1 MTNNTITV
9 MKKEL
14 ARFFGDRRLV
24 ITTLLLP
31 GIMIYVVYSFLG
43 SVMMK
48 TMLPE
53 DTYVAKAY
61 VVDMPDS
68 VREEMREL
76 RVDWQQA
83 DREQLTEIRQEI
95 QEKQVDGLVVFPADF
110 DTVVENYQVSSGEPA
125 PNVEIY
131 YNSAEPESAHFYNE
145 VSEVLEQYETSL
157 ANKLDI
163 NAGDSVYYDCATS
176 KDTTGQMFSM
186 MMPLLLMMFLYSG
199 CMSVAPES
207 IAGEKERGTIATLLV
222 TPMKRSSLALGKVFS
237 LSIIALLAGCSSFI
251 GTLRHCRNDGRRTD
265 RRGFLGVRTYGL
277 CDAAS
282 DHSVNG
288 HGAGIHDR
296 TGLRFCQKC
305 ERGSYNSVSVYHCG
319 DIYRIE
325 PHAQSGKG
333 DPAIPISD
341 PGIQQCAVYERYFF
355 L

>member
-131 YNSAEPESAHFYNE
+131 YNSAETESAHFYNE

-237 LSIIALLAGCSSFI
+237 LSIIALFQFYRNFC
-251 GTLRHCRNDGRRTD
+251 GTAENDGRRTD

-288 HGAGIHDR
+288 NGAGIHDR

-333 DPAIPISD
+333 DP
-341 PGIQQCAVYERYFF
+341 GIQQCAVYERYFF

>member
-131 YNSAEPESAHFYNE
+131 YNSAEPESAHFTMRYRRCW
-145 VSEVLEQYETSL
+145 S
-157 ANKLDI
+157 
-163 NAGDSVYYDCATS
+163 
-176 KDTTGQMFSM
+176 SM
-186 MMPLLLMMFLYSG
+186 RLP
-199 CMSVAPES
+199 
-207 IAGEKERGTIATLLV
+207 
-222 TPMKRSSLALGKVFS
+222 
-237 LSIIALLAGCSSFI
+237 
-251 GTLRHCRNDGRRTD
+251 
-265 RRGFLGVRTYGL
+265 
-277 CDAAS
+277 
-282 DHSVNG
+282 
-288 HGAGIHDR
+288 
-296 TGLRFCQKC
+296 
-305 ERGSYNSVSVYHCG
+305 
-319 DIYRIE
+319 
-325 PHAQSGKG
+325 
-333 DPAIPISD
+333 
-341 PGIQQCAVYERYFF
+341 
-355 L
+355 

>member
-1 MTNNTITV
+1 M
-9 MKKEL
+9 
-14 ARFFGDRRLV
+14 
-24 ITTLLLP
+24 
-31 GIMIYVVYSFLG
+31 
-43 SVMMK
+43 
-48 TMLPE
+48 
-53 DTYVAKAY
+53 
-61 VVDMPDS
+61 
-68 VREEMREL
+68 
-76 RVDWQQA
+76 
-83 DREQLTEIRQEI
+83 
-95 QEKQVDGLVVFPADF
+95 
-110 DTVVENYQVSSGEPA
+110 
-125 PNVEIY
+125 
-131 YNSAEPESAHFYNE
+131 
-145 VSEVLEQYETSL
+145 LEQYETSL

-251 GTLRHCRNDGRRTD
+251 GTFAALPKMMGGELT
-265 RRGFLGVRTYGL
+265 GV
-277 CDAAS
+277 DSSS

-288 HGAGIHDR
+288 NGAGIHDR

-333 DPAIPISD
+333 DPAIPVSD
-341 PGIQQCAVYERYFF
+341 PGIQQCAVYERHFF

>member
-131 YNSAEPESAHFYNE
+131 YNSAETESAHFYNE

-207 IAGEKERGTIATLLV
+207 IAGEK
-222 TPMKRSSLALGKVFS
+222 S
-237 LSIIALLAGCSSFI
+237 
-251 GTLRHCRNDGRRTD
+251 
-265 RRGFLGVRTYGL
+265 GV
-277 CDAAS
+277 
-282 DHSVNG
+282 
-288 HGAGIHDR
+288 
-296 TGLRFCQKC
+296 
-305 ERGSYNSVSVYHCG
+305 
-319 DIYRIE
+319 
-325 PHAQSGKG
+325 P
-333 DPAIPISD
+333 
-341 PGIQQCAVYERYFF
+341 
-355 L
+355 

>member
-95 QEKQVDGLVVFPADF
+95 QEKQVFPADF
-110 DTVVENYQVSSGEPA
+110 DTVVENYQVSSGESA

-251 GTLRHCRNDGRRTD
+251 GTFAALPKMMRTD

-288 HGAGIHDR
+288 NGAGIHDR

-333 DPAIPISD
+333 DPAIPVSD
-341 PGIQQCAVYERYFF
+341 PGIQQCAVYERHFF

>member
-110 DTVVENYQVSSGEPA
+110 DTVVENYQVSSGESA

-237 LSIIALLAGCSSFI
+237 RSPIGNKAHHVENRNSHKYNKTILLKNHRQRHSNTAKYGITQFFRSSVEKCHPDSHYSKCIPDMVSIYIIDQKSI
-251 GTLRHCRNDGRRTD
+251 GQIR
-265 RRGFLGVRTYGL
+265 
-277 CDAAS
+277 
-282 DHSVNG
+282 
-288 HGAGIHDR
+288 
-296 TGLRFCQKC
+296 
-305 ERGSYNSVSVYHCG
+305 
-319 DIYRIE
+319 
-325 PHAQSGKG
+325 
-333 DPAIPISD
+333 
-341 PGIQQCAVYERYFF
+341 
-355 L
+355 

>member
-1 MTNNTITV
+1 M
-9 MKKEL
+9 
-14 ARFFGDRRLV
+14 

-110 DTVVENYQVSSGEPA
+110 DTVVENYQVSSGESA

-163 NAGDSVYYDCATS
+163 NAGDSVYYDCAT
-176 KDTTGQMFSM
+176 
-186 MMPLLLMMFLYSG
+186 
-199 CMSVAPES
+199 
-207 IAGEKERGTIATLLV
+207 KERYYGADVFHDDAVVAYDVFVQWMYVCGTGVHCLGGKGAGYHSDITGDTHEEKFPGSGKSVFLKYHSASGRLFQFYRNFCGIAE
-222 TPMKRSSLALGKVFS
+222 
-237 LSIIALLAGCSSFI
+237 
-251 GTLRHCRNDGRRTD
+251 NDGRRTD

-288 HGAGIHDR
+288 NGAGIHDR

-333 DPAIPISD
+333 DPAIPVSD
-341 PGIQQCAVYERYFF
+341 PGIQQCAVYERHFF